1 VREVRRV
8 QLRAS
13 ALLRPV
19 WGSQTQVITTTLH
32 RTTETERAGTLDL
45 GHPRPTITVTARHI
59 RHATAADTAP
69 VVIREGEPV
78 VILTTDAPR
87 CGKGVLA
94 WCWDE
99 EADRWGWSGH
109 WLVDGYDW
117 IVTLDDGALELRDGK
132 ALMFWEAAE

>member
-1 VREVRRV
+1 VPHL
-8 QLRAS
+8 Q
-13 ALLRPV
+13 
-19 WGSQTQVITTTLH
+19 SQTGEWRIADWGGLVTDPLRVTTTLT
-32 RTTETERAGTLDL
+32 RTTETERTGTLDL

-69 VVIREGEPV
+69 VVIREGAPV

-87 CGKGVLA
+87 CGRGVLVR
-94 WCWDE
+94 CWVE
-99 EADRWGWSGH
+99 EADRWRWSGH

-132 ALMFWEAAE
+132 ALVFWEAAE